1 MEGYADPST
10 AAQDAMVKIG
20 RRGHVSHGEK
30 KKKLMLKSDSE
41 LFKFFCIFSFSGIID
56 SMGSL
61 SAENRRTQKH
71 AANDTVQQE
80 LPAVVDG

>member
-1 MEGYADPST
+1 
-10 AAQDAMVKIG
+10 
-20 RRGHVSHGEK
+20 
-30 KKKLMLKSDSE
+30 
-41 LFKFFCIFSFSGIID
+41 
-56 SMGSL
+56 MGSL